1 MEYYSAFE
9 RKEILTL
16 ATTWMK
22 LEDMLSEISQTQK
35 DNTVWFHSYEV
46 LKRGHTQRQA
56 VEWWLQ
62 GAEGRG
68 KWKIIV

>member
-22 LEDMLSEISQTQK
+22 LEDMLSEISEISQTQK

-46 LKRGHTQRQA
+46 LKRGHTQR
-56 VEWWLQ
+56 
-62 GAEGRG
+62 R
-68 KWKIIV
+68 KID